1 MTETPRSGRRVL
13 VVEDEAIIS
22 LALADTLEGAGYT
35 VAGPFGTRSETLNW
49 LEGNTPDLALLDVKL
64 KDGSSDDIAREL
76 VQRGVPFVVQ
86 SGHHPQRQAAP
97 ELLQAPWLEKP
108 TPQADLLELLGSL
121 KAA

>member
-86 SGHHPQRQAAP
+86 SGHHPQPRPLPSCSRPPGSRSRRPRRTFSNSSAA
-97 ELLQAPWLEKP
+97 
-108 TPQADLLELLGSL
+108 
-121 KAA
+121 